1 MQNFLASQHKKHFGA
16 SHMTR
21 SGHFAFSDDDGLE
34 EHKLE
39 GADAINRVIDEQTET
54 NYDDMVANNL
64 VQFEYDIF

>member
-1 MQNFLASQHKKHFGA
+1 
-16 SHMTR
+16 MTR

-64 VQFEYDIF
+64 VQFEYDIY

>member
-1 MQNFLASQHKKHFGA
+1 MQNFLASQQKSGYGA

-39 GADAINRVIDEQTET
+39 GADAINKVIDE
-54 NYDDMVANNL
+54 
-64 VQFEYDIF
+64 